1 MNTGTL
7 LATILLAVVSV
18 SHLVRLLFGW
28 QVTIADAIIP
38 VWASGVAA
46 LVAGVV
52 AILLWKGSR
61 RKN

>member
-1 MNTGTL
+1 MNAGTL

-18 SHLVRLLFGW
+18 AHLLRVLFGW

-38 VWASGVAA
+38 VWASVVAA
-46 LVAGVV
+46 LVAGAA

-61 RKN
+61 RRN